1 MIKSMRVGYAQE
13 KEVPV
18 CWAGKS
24 SGQAWRYFGTSG
36 ITAKRP
42 NQRHTGLQWSSSA
55 IMTPPSLY
63 DAFVHCELSLLRV

>member
-42 NQRHTGLQWSSSA
+42 NQRHTGLQWSSIA
-55 IMTPPSLY
+55 IMTPFLVCY
-63 DAFVHCELSLLRV
+63 TFVHCELNLLRA